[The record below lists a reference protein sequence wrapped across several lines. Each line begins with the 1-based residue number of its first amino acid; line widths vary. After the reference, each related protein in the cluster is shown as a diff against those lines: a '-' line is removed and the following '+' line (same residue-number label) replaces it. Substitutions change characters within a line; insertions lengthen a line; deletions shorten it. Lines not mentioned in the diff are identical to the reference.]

1 MRPWQRL
8 HEKLHTQAFTYPSQ
22 MTGFKIRSAQ
32 NCWSEFELDIG
43 NRPLGVAFLVPDH
56 QFIFISRTRLAAKKR
71 FSGQGLDSF
80 DEVFRFP
87 SGHFDAGRVVASS
100 AANLDRSNVAAE
112 QIPGAIDPKP
122 R

>member
-1 MRPWQRL
+1 
-8 HEKLHTQAFTYPSQ
+8 

-43 NRPLGVAFLVPDH
+43 TRPLGVAFLVPDH
-56 QFIFISRTRLAAKKR
+56 QFISISRTRLAAKKR
-71 FSGQGLDSF
+71 FSGQGSTLLMKHSDS
-80 DEVFRFP
+80 P

-100 AANLDRSNVAAE
+100 AASLDRSNVVAE